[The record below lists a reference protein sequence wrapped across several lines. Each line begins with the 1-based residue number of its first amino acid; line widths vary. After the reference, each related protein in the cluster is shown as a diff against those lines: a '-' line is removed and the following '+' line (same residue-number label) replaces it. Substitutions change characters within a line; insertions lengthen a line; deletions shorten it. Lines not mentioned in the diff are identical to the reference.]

1 MRAPVSWLREHV
13 DLPAELAP
21 ADLAARL
28 TALGLKL
35 ESLTSP
41 ASDVTGPLLVGRV
54 LSAEPETHSNGKTIQ
69 WCRVDV
75 GPEHNDGD
83 GRGIVCG
90 AHNFGAGDLV
100 VVALPRA
107 VLTGGFAIGAR
118 KTYGH
123 TSDGMICSALELGLG
138 DDHTGIIVLA
148 PDAAEPGDDAAAVLH
163 LRDDVI
169 EFEINP
175 DRAYALSIRGVAR
188 DAALGFDATYRDPA
202 ALAVDTGAGQSH
214 PVVVED
220 TAACP
225 VIVIRTVTGFD
236 PSAPTPRWLARRIE
250 LAGMRPISLAVDVT
264 NYVMLELGQPIHGYD
279 RDRLQGPIRVRRAA
293 PAETLRTLDGAE
305 RTLHPEDLLITDD
318 RGPIGLAGVM
328 GGAATEISPATTA
341 VVIEA
346 AHFAPVPI
354 ARTARRH
361 RLISEA
367 SRRFERGVD
376 PALPL
381 AAAQRVAD
389 LLVELG
395 GGVVEP
401 GVTVVGQPREQP
413 GIEML
418 GDLPARVTGID
429 IDAAKVVAALRAVGC
444 TVTEPAGPTLTV
456 VPPSWRP
463 DITDP
468 YDLVEEVAR
477 VVGYDRVPSLLPAA
491 PAGRGRTTAQRL
503 RRRVGQLLAAA
514 GCTEVIAYPFVGEAD
529 LDALGLP
536 PDDPRRAALRL
547 ANPLSTREPLL
558 HTTLAPVL
566 LGAAARNTGRGQPS
580 LALSLV
586 APVFLPGADALPSAP
601 MPAVDRAPSDA
612 ELKALDAALPAQP
625 RHLAVLLSGDRN
637 PAGWWGPATPARWA
651 DSIAIVQVVARG
663 LGLSLDVRQAA
674 LEPWHPGRCAQML
687 LGGTPVGHAG
697 ELHPSVCAAYGVAQR
712 TAYAEV
718 DLDLLVDAA
727 AEVTP
732 APAFSTMPVAKEDV
746 ALVVDEQVPVADVAD
761 ALRAGA
767 GELLESVR
775 LFDVYRGDPVPAGHK
790 SLAFSLRFRAVD
802 RTLTEDETAQARA
815 AAVVVAAARTGAEQR
830 S

>member
-1 MRAPVSWLREHV
+1 MRVPLSWLREHV
-13 DLPAELAP
+13 DLPRGLSAAE
-21 ADLAARL
+21 LAARL

-35 ESLTSP
+35 EALTSP
-41 ASDVTGPLLVGRV
+41 GSDVSGPLVVGRV
-54 LSAEPETHSNGKTIQ
+54 LSADTETHSNGKSIQ

-90 AHNFGAGDLV
+90 AHNFGVGDLV
-100 VVALPRA
+100 VVALPGT
-107 VLTGGFAIGAR
+107 VLPGGLAIGAR

-123 TSDGMICSALELGLG
+123 ISDGMICSALELGLG

-148 PDAAEPGDDAAAVLH
+148 PAQAEPGEDAAGVLH

-175 DRAYALSIRGVAR
+175 DRAYALSVRGVAR
-188 DAALGFDATYRDPA
+188 DAALGCDAAYRDPA
-202 ALAVDTGAGQSH
+202 GLTVDPGPGESY

-225 VIVIRTVTGFD
+225 VFVTRTVSGFD
-236 PSAPTPRWLARRIE
+236 PATPTPRWLARRIQ
-250 LAGMRPISLAVDVT
+250 LVGMRPISLAVDVT

-279 RDRLQGPIRVRRAA
+279 RDRLQGPIVVRRAR
-293 PAETLRTLDGAE
+293 PGETLRTLDGAE
-305 RTLHPEDLLITDD
+305 RTLESEDLLITDD
-318 RGPIGLAGVM
+318 RGPIGMAGVM
-328 GGAATEISPATTA
+328 GGEATEIRADTTA

-367 SRRFERGVD
+367 SRRFERGAD
-376 PALPL
+376 PLLPQ

-401 GVTVVGQPREQP
+401 GVTVVGTAPAQPE
-413 GIEML
+413 IAMAV
-418 GDLPARVTGID
+418 DLPARITGID
-429 IDAAKVVAALRAVGC
+429 IDAAQVVAALRAVGC
-444 TVTEPAGPTLTV
+444 TVPVTDEPMLSAL
-456 VPPSWRP
+456 PPSWRP

-477 VVGYDRVPSLLPAA
+477 VVGYDRVPSVLPVA
-491 PAGRGRTTAQRL
+491 PTGRGRTTAQRL
-503 RRRVGQLLAAA
+503 RRRIGQLLAGA
-514 GCTEVIAYPFVGEAD
+514 GCTEVIAYPFVGTAD

-536 PDDPRRAALRL
+536 ADDPRRRTIRL
-547 ANPLSTREPLL
+547 VNPLSTREPLL
-558 HTTLAPVL
+558 HTTLAAAL
-566 LGAAARNTGRGQPS
+566 LGAAARNTGRGQQS
-580 LALSLV
+580 LSLSLV
-586 APVFLPGADALPSAP
+586 APVFLPAADPAPAALVPHVDRRPTDNELKGLDNALPT
-601 MPAVDRAPSDA
+601 
-612 ELKALDAALPAQP
+612 QP
-625 RHLAVLLSGDRN
+625 RHLAVLLSGDRS
-637 PAGWWGPATPARWA
+637 PAGWWGPATPAGWA
-651 DSIAIVQVVARG
+651 DAIAVVRTVASG
-663 LGLSLDVRQAA
+663 LGLVVEVRQAA
-674 LEPWHPGRCAQML
+674 LAPWHPGRCAQVL
-687 LGGTPVGHAG
+687 LDGAVVGHAG
-697 ELHPSVCAAYGVAQR
+697 ELHPSVCAAYGVAPR

-732 APAFSTMPVAKEDV
+732 APVFSTMPVAKEDV

-775 LFDVYRGDPVPAGHK
+775 LFDVYRGDPVPVGHK
-790 SLAFSLRFRAVD
+790 SLAFALRFRAPD
-802 RTLTEDETAQARA
+802 RTLTEHETGQARA
-815 AAVVVAAARTGAEQR
+815 AAVAEAAARTGAEQR